1 LIYKLLY
8 WNTFN
13 AGIAPMVIGIFF
25 ISSVQLFFL
34 GVLGEYIGF
43 MHTQI
48 MKRPLVTERLRVG
61 WENSQAVEAAET
73 ES

>member
-1 LIYKLLY
+1 
-8 WNTFN
+8 
-13 AGIAPMVIGIFF
+13 MVIGIFF